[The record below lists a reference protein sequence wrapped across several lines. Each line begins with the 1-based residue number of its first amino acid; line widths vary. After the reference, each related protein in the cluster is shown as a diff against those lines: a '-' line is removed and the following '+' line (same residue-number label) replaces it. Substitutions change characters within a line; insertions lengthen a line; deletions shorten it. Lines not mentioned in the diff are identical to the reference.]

1 MSARSQSGPEFPDV
15 TLAIIA
21 GGKGERLGGVAKG
34 LLVVDGRPVLEH
46 LLALSPLF
54 GDVLLVANEPAPYA
68 RFNVRTVGDTLRGRG
83 APGGV
88 HAALGAA
95 RTEWV
100 LAVACDMPFVRA
112 EAVRPLLAARSA
124 DVDAVCFEVGGRWEP
139 LLAVYRRALANPW
152 GAVLREE
159 EPSLRRLLS
168 NCRTRIL
175 PEAALRAVDADLRA
189 VVSVNTPEDLE
200 HHGVQRP

>member
-1 MSARSQSGPEFPDV
+1 
-15 TLAIIA
+15 
-21 GGKGERLGGVAKG
+21 
-34 LLVVDGRPVLEH
+34 
-46 LLALSPLF
+46 
-54 GDVLLVANEPAPYA
+54 
-68 RFNVRTVGDTLRGRG
+68 VRTVGDTLRGRG

-88 HAALGAA
+88 HAALEAT
-95 RTEWV
+95 RTDWV

-124 DVDAVCFEVGGRWEP
+124 DVDAVCYEVGGRWEP

-152 GAVLREE
+152 GELLREE

-168 NCRTRIL
+168 GSRTRVL
-175 PEAALRAVDADLRA
+175 PEAALHAVDAGLRA

-200 HHGVQRP
+200 RHGVRRP

>member
-1 MSARSQSGPEFPDV
+1 MSEQSQSGEYPDV
-15 TLAIIA
+15 TLAVIA

-34 LLVVDGRPVLEH
+34 LLVLEGRPVLEH

-68 RFNVRTVGDTLRGRG
+68 RFNLRTVADPIRGRG

-88 HAALGAA
+88 YAALHAA

-112 EAVRPLLAARSA
+112 EAVRVLLEARST

-139 LLAVYRRALANPW
+139 LLAVYRRALAGPW
-152 GAVLREE
+152 GEVLREE
-159 EPSLRRLLS
+159 EPSLRGLLS
-168 NCRTRIL
+168 NSRTRVL
-175 PEAALRAVDADLRA
+175 PEAALRAVDAELRA
-189 VVSVNTPEDLE
+189 VVSVNTPEDLAR
-200 HHGVQRP
+200 HGVRIP